1 MALKDLSRPRF
12 GYCLPI
18 FANPTAGLFRT
29 PNYDAVDA
37 RTTLDLGIHA
47 EQIGFDSLWV
57 ADHLMLGR
65 DEAILEGWT
74 MLSALAGTTR
84 TSLLG
89 MIHQAHYFR
98 SPALAAKMAATLDQL
113 SGGRL
118 IMFYDFGRQAR
129 EHHAYHLPYPDD
141 VDVRVRET
149 VEGLTLICDL
159 WANGRGSGSVP
170 LTAAHGMYGV
180 TEATCTP
187 VPAQET
193 VPIWFGEVEEG
204 LLDAC
209 ARFGHGWNT
218 TPCGLEELGRR
229 LDLLRAACDRAGRDF
244 HEIEVSVEMQVLIA
258 ESDEAVRATLRGL
271 LAKVPDPERIDPA
284 LQAYADGAADVL
296 PESFTQ
302 GTFIGTPEQVGA
314 QIQAYI
320 DAGTDHFMFWF
331 LDAPERGGMEL
342 AAREVFPAFA

>member
-1 MALKDLSRPRF
+1 MASKDLSRPRF

-47 EQIGFDSLWV
+47 EQVGFDSLWV

-84 TSLLG
+84 TALLG

-113 SGGRL
+113 SGGRFV
-118 IMFYDFGRQAR
+118 MFYDFGRQAR
-129 EHHAYHLPYPDD
+129 EHHAYSLPYPDD
-141 VDVRVRET
+141 VDIRVRET
-149 VEGLTLICDL
+149 VDGIALIRDL
-159 WANGRGSGSVP
+159 WATGSTP
-170 LTAAHGMYGV
+170 LTVSHGAYGV

-187 VPAQET
+187 VPAQSE

-218 TPCGLEELGRR
+218 TPCGLDELGRR
-229 LDLLRAACDRAGRDF
+229 LDLLRAACDRVGRDF
-244 HEIEVSVEMQVLIA
+244 AEVEVSVEMQVLIA
-258 ESDEAVRATLRGL
+258 ESDDAVRAILRGL
-271 LAKVPDPERIDPA
+271 LAKAPDQERIDPA
-284 LQAYADGAADVL
+284 LQAFANGEAATA

-302 GTFIGTPEQVGA
+302 GTFVGTPEQVRT

-331 LDAPERGGMEL
+331 LDAPERGGMDL
-342 AAREVFPAFA
+342 AAREVFPHFT

>member
-1 MALKDLSRPRF
+1 MALKDLARPQF

-29 PNYDAVDA
+29 PNYDKVDA

-47 EQIGFDSLWV
+47 EAVGFDSLWV

-74 MLSALAGTTR
+74 MLSALAGTTSTAR
-84 TSLLG
+84 LG

-98 SPALAAKMAATLDQL
+98 APALAAKMAATLDQL

-129 EHHAYHLPYPDD
+129 EHHAYQLPYPDD
-141 VDVRVRET
+141 ADVRVRET
-149 VEGLTLICDL
+149 VDGISLVRDL
-159 WANGRGSGSVP
+159 WAAGAMP
-170 LTAAHGMYGV
+170 LTATYGAYGV
-180 TEATCTP
+180 TDATSTP
-187 VPAQET
+187 APMQSEVP
-193 VPIWFGEVEEG
+193 VWFGETESG

-218 TPCGLEELGRR
+218 TPCGLAELGRR

-258 ESDEAVRATLRGL
+258 ESDEAVRATLRSL
-271 LAKVPDPERIDPA
+271 LAKAASETPDPERIDPA
-284 LQAYADGAADVL
+284 LQAFADGTLEAPPA
-296 PESFTQ
+296 SFTES
-302 GTFIGTPEQVGA
+302 TLVGTPEQVRA
-314 QIQAYI
+314 QVQAYV
-320 DAGTDHFMFWF
+320 DAGTDHFLLWF
-331 LDAPERGGMEL
+331 LDAPDRMGMDL
-342 AAREVFPAFA
+342 AAQEIFPAFT